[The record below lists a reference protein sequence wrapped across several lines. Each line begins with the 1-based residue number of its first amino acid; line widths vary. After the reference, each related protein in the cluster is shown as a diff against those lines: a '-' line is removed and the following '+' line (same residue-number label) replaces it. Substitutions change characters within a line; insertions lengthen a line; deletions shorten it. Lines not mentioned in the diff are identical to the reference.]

1 MSDTKWDCSFL
12 GMMYSFL
19 LSKWSNYFFNLLL
32 IHLVQRIIYHQVP
45 IAIFTNFSISCKVF
59 CAHSLAFFSPR
70 VMTTLVITTFYVKE
84 KKCFKKSYMF
94 QKEKKNSAQI
104 MGRASNVNRHT
115 VHKQS
120 ISFLTYC
127 ICVLH
132 INNTTARSN
141 NVPFHYIRLTEV
153 TAVLKID
160 SAQNKPIFKKKKKED
175 RIY

>member
-1 MSDTKWDCSFL
+1 
-12 GMMYSFL
+12 
-19 LSKWSNYFFNLLL
+19 
-32 IHLVQRIIYHQVP
+32 
-45 IAIFTNFSISCKVF
+45 
-59 CAHSLAFFSPR
+59 
-70 VMTTLVITTFYVKE
+70 
-84 KKCFKKSYMF
+84 
-94 QKEKKNSAQI
+94 

-160 SAQNKPIFKKKKKED
+160 SAQNKPIFKKKKKIEFINNN
-175 RIY
+175 IYNATLLISQI

>member
-84 KKCFKKSYMF
+84 KKCFKKSNMF
-94 QKEKKNSAQI
+94 
-104 MGRASNVNRHT
+104 
-115 VHKQS
+115 
-120 ISFLTYC
+120 
-127 ICVLH
+127 
-132 INNTTARSN
+132 
-141 NVPFHYIRLTEV
+141 
-153 TAVLKID
+153 
-160 SAQNKPIFKKKKKED
+160 
-175 RIY
+175 